1 MKNKHFV
8 LIVAGFAACIL
19 CSCGHNAIVFGK
31 GLGLRAGFDPEH
43 FSADV
48 SFLYGE
54 QVVVAGRDNIKIK
67 LKTGVNGGQENA
79 TASTSADSVFE
90 IEIGQQINGYFCD
103 AVKAGADAKDLVKMN
118 EADTA
123 KYLESEYEKA
133 WKIARERGP
142 EPLKAVKPAD
152 ETPAPE
158 EEDATAAAAN

>member
-43 FSADV
+43 MSADV
-48 SFLYGE
+48 SFIYGE

-90 IEIGQQINGYFCD
+90 IEIGQQINGYTVD
-103 AVKAGADAKDLVKMN
+103 AIEAGADVKDIVTLN
-118 EADTA
+118 GHYPPASGE
-123 KYLESEYEKA
+123 
-133 WKIARERGP
+133 
-142 EPLKAVKPAD
+142 AVKPAD

-158 EEDATAAAAN
+158 EDATTAAAE